1 MRDEEDRPKPAF
13 ALVSEAELQL
23 FGIAELEA
31 RIAAL
36 KDQIAQCERLIAA
49 KRDQR
54 GLADRLFAKG
64 GE

>member
-1 MRDEEDRPKPAF
+1 MRDEDDRPKTPAGQP
-13 ALVSEAELQL
+13 SDAELQL

-31 RIAAL
+31 RIATL
-36 KDQIAQCERLIAA
+36 KGQIEQCERLIAA

-54 GLADRLFAKG
+54 GLADRLFSKG